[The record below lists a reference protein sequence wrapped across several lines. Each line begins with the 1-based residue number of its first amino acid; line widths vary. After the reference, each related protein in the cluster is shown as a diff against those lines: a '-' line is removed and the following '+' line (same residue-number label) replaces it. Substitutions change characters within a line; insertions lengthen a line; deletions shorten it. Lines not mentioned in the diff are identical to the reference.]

1 MEGYMIKRSLAF
13 RAALLLLWLGLATGN
28 LYGFDFSAIEGKISD
43 FTLDNGMKFIVMKD
57 HSAPVVSFVILADVG
72 SVDDPKQYTGLAH
85 YCEHMAFK
93 GTDEIGTKDYKKE
106 KKTLE
111 KLDAIY
117 LEMRAEEKK
126 GVLADSARLAELKE
140 TFEAAQEEAEKYVEV
155 NEFGQIVET
164 EGGINLNA
172 GTSYDYTMYVYS
184 FPSNKLELWFALES
198 SRFSKP
204 VLRQFYKEMGPIKEE
219 RRMGLESSP
228 VGRLIEEFFAA
239 AFVAHPYGIEI
250 IGHMS
255 DIHNMNPEAAMEFYS
270 KYYVASNLIAAIVG
284 DVDPEQIRELAEKYF
299 GKLPRVPEPERIAT
313 VEPEQNAERR
323 VVVFDKSQPFLV
335 MGYHRPAITDSDDPV
350 FDAIADYLGRGRTSL
365 LYKKLV
371 KEKKM
376 AATTA
381 AFAAIPGGKYPT
393 LFGVFVIPSKDVT
406 AEECEIE
413 VLAEIE
419 RLKSEPIPEEELTK
433 IKARA
438 KASLVNNLANRS
450 GFNGMPTQLAV
461 YENSY
466 GDWRKLFTS
475 LDEIN
480 AITADDIQRVAKE
493 YLTRNNRTVAY
504 IETVEE

>member
-1 MEGYMIKRSLAF
+1 MIKRSFTF
-13 RAALLLLWLGLATGN
+13 RVVLLLLWLASAAGN
-28 LYGFDFSAIEGKISD
+28 LCGFDFSAIEGKISD
-43 FTLDNGMKFIVMKD
+43 FTLDNGMKFIVMED

-72 SVDDPKQYTGLAH
+72 SVDDPKEYTGQAH

-93 GTDEIGTKDYKKE
+93 GTDEIGTNNHKKE
-106 KKTLE
+106 KKALE

-126 GVLADSARLAELKE
+126 GILTDSARLAELKE
-140 TFEAAQEEAEKYVEV
+140 TFEAVQEEAEKYVKV
-155 NEFGQIVET
+155 NEFGQLVET

-198 SRFSKP
+198 SRFFKP

-239 AFVAHPYGIEI
+239 AFRAHPYGIEI

-255 DIHNMNPEAAMEFYS
+255 DIHNMNPEAAMEFYR
-270 KYYVASNLIAAIVG
+270 KYYVASNLTAAIVG
-284 DVDPEQIRELAEKYF
+284 DVDVEQVKKLADKYF
-299 GKLPRVPEPERIAT
+299 AKLPLVPKPARIAT

-323 VVVFDKSQPFLV
+323 VAVFDKSQPFLV

-350 FDAIADYLGRGRTSL
+350 FDAIADYLGEGRTSL

-371 KEKKM
+371 KEKKI
-376 AATTA
+376 ATNA
-381 AFAAIPGGKYPT
+381 SAFAAFPGGEYPT
-393 LFGVFVIPSKDVT
+393 LFGIFVVPSKDVT
-406 AEECEIE
+406 AEECESE

-419 RLKSEPIPEEELTK
+419 LLKSKSIPEEELAK

-438 KASLVNNLANRS
+438 KASLVNSLANLS
-450 GFNGMPTQLAV
+450 GFGGMPTQLAV

-480 AITADDIQRVAKE
+480 AITADDMQRVAKK

>member
-1 MEGYMIKRSLAF
+1 MIKRSLAF
-13 RAALLLLWLGLATGN
+13 RAALLLLWLGLAAGN
-28 LYGFDFSAIEGKISD
+28 LSGFDFSAIEDKISD
-43 FTLDNGMKFIVMKD
+43 FTLDNGMKFIVMED

-72 SVDDPKQYTGLAH
+72 SVDDPKEYTGQAH

-93 GTDEIGTKDYKKE
+93 GTDEIGTNNYKKE
-106 KKTLE
+106 KKALE

-117 LEMRAEEKK
+117 MEMRAEEKK
-126 GVLADSARLAELKE
+126 GVFADSARLAKLKE

-172 GTSYDYTMYVYS
+172 GTGYDYTMYVYS

-198 SRFSKP
+198 SRFSTP

-219 RRMGLESSP
+219 RRMGIESSP
-228 VGRLIEEFFAA
+228 MGRLVDEFFAA
-239 AFVAHPYGIEI
+239 AFKAHPYRNGI

-255 DIHNMNPEAAMEFYS
+255 DIHNMNPKAAMEFYRE
-270 KYYVASNLIAAIVG
+270 YYVASNLIAAIVG
-284 DVDPEQIRELAEKYF
+284 DVDPEQVRELAEKYF
-299 GKLPRVPEPERIAT
+299 GKLPQVPEPKRIAT

-323 VVVFDKSQPFLV
+323 VAVFDKSQPFLV

-350 FDAIADYLGRGRTSL
+350 FDAIADYLGQGRTSL

-376 AATTA
+376 AAITA
-381 AFAAIPGGKYPT
+381 AFAAVPGGKYPT

-419 RLKSEPIPEEELTK
+419 RLKSELIPEEELTK

-450 GFNGMPTQLAV
+450 GFGGMPTQLAV